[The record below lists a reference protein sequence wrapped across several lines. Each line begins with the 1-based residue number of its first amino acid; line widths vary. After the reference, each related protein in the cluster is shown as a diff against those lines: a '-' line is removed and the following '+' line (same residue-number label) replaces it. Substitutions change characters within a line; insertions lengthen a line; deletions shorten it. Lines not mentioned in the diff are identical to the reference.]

1 MKPVKLTMTAF
12 GPYRDC
18 ETIDFTKLG
27 EHRLFVVSGNTG
39 AGKTS
44 IFDAICFALYG
55 MASGEDRSESKL
67 LRSDFADDG
76 LYTSVDFTF
85 ELKGRI
91 YRVLRQLP
99 HVKAGNKSATGER
112 YELYEVMDGAEV
124 PATDRFMVSQVDQKL
139 QEIIGLTRDQFNQ
152 IVMLPQGEFRK
163 LLTSET
169 ENKEEILRRIFKTGL
184 YKQMADQLNEKRL
197 STKRSC
203 EELAGLRDYQF
214 NNVKGS
220 LAGRDN
226 SALTLLF
233 AQEFYNTFQVLAAL
247 DEELAYL
254 GERISENEL
263 ALHAELTRL
272 AESTAR
278 YHQAAGVNDQF
289 RLLDQKEAER
299 RQLESETELYRVKAE
314 QLALAERAVQLQV
327 FESHHAELA
336 AELTRKT
343 AQHQAACREAEQA
356 AAALAAAESALA
368 REEARAEEREAAGRE
383 ATRLSGLL
391 PAVQELA
398 RKERQVA
405 QLAADAERLAR
416 ELAAAD
422 AALAVKR
429 EERAATAERIK
440 ALTARV
446 AGLAART
453 EQLAMLREQAKL
465 LGEYLKLAQRI
476 EGERQAEEKSRLALT
491 QADARYLALE
501 QRWLGGQAGLLARH
515 LHDGAPCPVCGGT
528 EHPHKAAVAG
538 DIPTREELD
547 RERTALAGLRDQ
559 HQEAKATLRASGQLL
574 AEKAASIAAFG
585 IAVDEAARHYKL
597 LVETGRRLK
606 EEEDGLKAEQAIL
619 DELRPA
625 LEALDEAIAAAYRQK
640 EELSARAADGR
651 TAHATEKAL
660 LEQTLA
666 AIPPEN
672 RDLSRLTEQ
681 LAAADAHKLALTQAL
696 RQAEDAC
703 REGRERMV
711 RAATSREFAER
722 EEQAALAGRDKAWAE
737 FAAALTAAGFG
748 DESDYRAAKLSDEA
762 RAHLKR
768 QIDDYLALKAAVTR
782 QTEELREALAGL
794 QWQDL
799 EQLKRQMEELTGQ
812 TQALRGQSLRLQS
825 NYDKGVSLKTEIIQT
840 EERFQEAERRHLSV
854 KDLYDVIRGENG
866 RKLSFERYLQ
876 MEFLEQ
882 IIQAANLR
890 LTPMSGGQYYL
901 VRSERLEKRGRQSG
915 LGLDVFDNYTGL
927 LRDVKTL
934 SGGEKFNAS
943 LCLAL
948 GMADVIQAYQGGISL
963 ETMFIDEGFGSLD
976 EESLNKAIE
985 TLVDLQQ
992 TGRMIGIISHVQEL
1006 KQAIPAVLEVRKNRE
1021 GHSYTTFHVS

>member
-12 GPYRDC
+12 GPYKDC
-18 ETIDFTKLG
+18 ETIDFTELG

-67 LRSDFADDG
+67 LRSDFADDS
-76 LYTSVDFTF
+76 LYTSVDFLF

-99 HVKAGNKSATGER
+99 HIKAGNKSATGER
-112 YELYEVMDGAEV
+112 YELYEVISGAEV

-203 EELAGLRDYQF
+203 EELAGLREYQF
-214 NNVKGS
+214 NNVKGA

-226 SALTLLF
+226 SPLALLF
-233 AQEFYNTFQVLAAL
+233 AQEFINTFQVLTAL
-247 DEELAYL
+247 DEELGYL
-254 GERISENEL
+254 GGRISENEL
-263 ALHAELTRL
+263 ALHAELARL
-272 AESTAR
+272 ADGTAA
-278 YHQAAGVNDQF
+278 YHQAAAVNDQF
-289 RLLDQKEAER
+289 CLLDQKEVQR
-299 RQLESETELYRVKAE
+299 QQLESETELYRVKAG
-314 QLALAERAVQLQV
+314 QLTLAERAVQLQV
-327 FESHHAELA
+327 FERHHAELA

-343 AQHQAACREAEQA
+343 AQHQAARSEAEQA
-356 AAALAAAESALA
+356 AAALAAAESLLA
-368 REEARAEEREAAGRE
+368 REEERAPEREAAGRE
-383 ATRLSGLL
+383 AERLSGLL

-398 RKERQVA
+398 RKERQLA
-405 QLAADAERLAR
+405 QLAADAERLVR

-429 EERAATAERIK
+429 DERGATAERIK
-440 ALTARV
+440 ALGARV
-446 AGLAART
+446 GGLAART
-453 EQLAMLREQAKL
+453 EQLAVLREQAKQ
-465 LGEYLKLAQRI
+465 LGEYVKLAQR
-476 EGERQAEEKSRLALT
+476 EVGERQEEERSRFSFEQAEAK
-491 QADARYLALE
+491 YLALE

-515 LHDGAPCPVCGGT
+515 LHDGEPCPVCGGT
-528 EHPHKAAVAG
+528 EHPQKAAVAG

-547 RERTALAGLRDQ
+547 RERTSLAGVREK
-559 HQEAKATLRASGQLL
+559 HQEAKANQRSTAQLL
-574 AEKAASIAAFG
+574 AEKEAAIQAFG
-585 IAVDEAARHYKL
+585 VAAADAAAQYKTLVD
-597 LVETGRRLK
+597 TGRRLK
-606 EEEDGLKAEQAIL
+606 EEEDGLKAEQAVL

-625 LEALDEAIAAAYRQK
+625 LEALDEAIAAGYRHK
-640 EELSARAADGR
+640 EELAARTSDRR
-651 TAHATEKAL
+651 TVYATERAL

-672 RDLSRLTEQ
+672 RDLARLAEQ
-681 LAAADAHKLALTQAL
+681 IAAANARKLELAQAL
-696 RQAEDAC
+696 RQAEAAC

-737 FAAALTAAGFG
+737 FAAALSAAGFAS
-748 DESDYRAAKLSDEA
+748 ESDYRAAKLGEDA
-762 RAHLKR
+762 RAELKR
-768 QIDDYLALKAAVTR
+768 RIDEYLALKAAVIR
-782 QTEELREALAGL
+782 QTDELREVLAGK
-794 QWQDL
+794 QRQDL
-799 EQLKRQMEELTGQ
+799 EQLQRQLEELTQQ
-812 TQALRGQSLRLQS
+812 TQVLRELSLRLQS
-825 NYDKGVSLKTEIIQT
+825 SYDKGAALKAEIIQT
-840 EERFQEAERRHLSV
+840 EERFQEAERRHLLV
-854 KDLYDVIRGENG
+854 KDLYDVIRGENT

-876 MEFLEQ
+876 MEFLEK
-882 IIQAANLR
+882 IIHAANQR
-890 LTPMSGGQYYL
+890 LTPMSGGQFYL

-1006 KQAIPAVLEVRKNRE
+1006 KQAIPAVLEVKKNRE